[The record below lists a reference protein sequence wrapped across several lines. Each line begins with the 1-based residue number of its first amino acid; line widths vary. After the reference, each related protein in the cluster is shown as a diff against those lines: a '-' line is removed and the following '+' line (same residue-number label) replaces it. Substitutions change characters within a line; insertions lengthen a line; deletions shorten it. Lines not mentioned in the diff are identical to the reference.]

1 MIGENYMKELQ
12 VLIAASK
19 LSGAGSATEK
29 QKLLS
34 GCKTETMEWFLQIA
48 ANPFKTTKVSK
59 LNIIDASTIKEDA
72 FQNIKDKI
80 SYLLTVKAAKDEDRN
95 YLEDNLSYLDAS
107 YDEKEM
113 LVKILTKNLNIG
125 IGTSIINK
133 VFGKNFIP
141 DLELMAAQDD
151 MTQIDTSKTNYA
163 EIKYD
168 GVRVIAVE
176 EKDGVTFYTRN
187 FNILNSE
194 LMPSIEKEAFDFIET
209 MNLPIVVKADG
220 LCAGKGVIIAQSKDE
235 AKTAVSDMLSGAS
248 FGDAGTSVVVEEY
261 LDGYEL
267 SVFAICD
274 GENYKVLPAAQDHK
288 RVGDGDTGPNTGG
301 MGAYAP
307 TPLVND
313 DIYKKIE
320 ERVIKPTLKGMQNEG
335 APFEGVLFI
344 GVMVVK
350 GEPIILEY
358 NVRFGDPECE
368 ILMPLLATPVSELF
382 YKGATKQ
389 LDKLDI
395 KIKDEFGV
403 GVVIASENYPY
414 SSSKPAEIT
423 VDEIENELSSSS
435 HISYA
440 GVEKIDGKL
449 MATGGRVLVCV
460 GFGKTIKEAR
470 DNAYKLTT
478 KVHFSGKKC
487 RSDIAY
493 QALK

>member
-1 MIGENYMKELQ
+1 MNILILGNGGREFSIGLAISKENAHNLFFMPGN
-12 VLIAASK
+12 
-19 LSGAGSATEK
+19 GATDRLGT
-29 QKLLS
+29 
-34 GCKTETMEWFLQIA
+34 
-48 ANPFKTTKVSK
+48 
-59 LNIIDASTIKEDA
+59 NI
-72 FQNIKDKI
+72 NIKD
-80 SYLLTVKAAKDEDRN
+80 YNQLALWAKDNSIDLTIVGPE
-95 YLEDNLSYLDAS
+95 AP
-107 YDEKEM
+107 
-113 LVKILTKNLNIG
+113 LV
-125 IGTSIINK
+125 
-133 VFGKNFIP
+133 
-141 DLELMAAQDD
+141 
-151 MTQIDTSKTNYA
+151 
-163 EIKYD
+163 D
-168 GVRVIAVE
+168 GVVDIFKQNDLTIFGPSAAAARLEGSKVYM
-176 EKDGVTFYTRN
+176 K
-187 FNILNSE
+187 NILKKYNIPTAAFIETSN
-194 LMPSIEKEAFDFIET
+194 EKEAHNFIDT

-320 ERVIKPTLKGMQNEG
+320 ERVIKPTLKGMQQEN

-368 ILMPLLATPVSELF
+368 ILMPLLETPVSELF

-395 KIKDEFGV
+395 KIKNEYGV
-403 GVVIASENYPY
+403 GVVMASGNYPY
-414 SSSKPAEIT
+414 GSSAPAEII
-423 VDEIENELSSSS
+423 VDEIVDADLLENS

-440 GVEKIDGKL
+440 GVEKIDDKL

-460 GFGKTIKEAR
+460 GFGKSIKEAR
-470 DNAYKLTT
+470 DRSYALCGQ
-478 KVHFSGKKC
+478 VHFAGKKC

>member
-1 MIGENYMKELQ
+1 VNILILGNGGREFSIGLAISKENAHNLFFMPGN
-12 VLIAASK
+12 
-19 LSGAGSATEK
+19 GATDRLGT
-29 QKLLS
+29 
-34 GCKTETMEWFLQIA
+34 
-48 ANPFKTTKVSK
+48 
-59 LNIIDASTIKEDA
+59 NI
-72 FQNIKDKI
+72 NIKD
-80 SYLLTVKAAKDEDRN
+80 YNQLALWAKDNSIDLTIVGPEAPLVDGVVDIFKEN
-95 YLEDNLSYLDAS
+95 NLT
-107 YDEKEM
+107 
-113 LVKILTKNLNIG
+113 I
-125 IGTSIINK
+125 
-133 VFGKNFIP
+133 FGP
-141 DLELMAAQDD
+141 SAAAAQLEG
-151 MTQIDTSKTNYA
+151 SKVYM
-163 EIKYD
+163 K
-168 GVRVIAVE
+168 
-176 EKDGVTFYTRN
+176 
-187 FNILNSE
+187 NILKKYNIPTAAFIETSN
-194 LMPSIEKEAFDFIET
+194 EKEAHDFINT

-220 LCAGKGVIIAQSKDE
+220 LCGGKGVIIAQSIAE
-235 AKTAVSDMLSGAS
+235 AKEAASDMLSGES
-248 FGDAGTSVVVEEY
+248 FGDAGTSIVVEEY

-288 RVGDGDTGPNTGG
+288 RIGDGDTGPNTGG

-320 ERVIKPTLKGMQNEG
+320 ERVIIPTLAGMRQEG

-368 ILMPLLATPVSELF
+368 ILMPLLETPVSELF
-382 YKGATKQ
+382 YKSATKQ

-395 KIKDEFGV
+395 KIKNEFSV
-403 GVVIASENYPY
+403 GVVMASENYPY
-414 SSSKPAEIT
+414 GSSTPAEIIVDKI
-423 VDEIENELSSSS
+423 VDEDLLANS

-440 GVEKIDGKL
+440 GVEKIDDKL

-460 GFGKTIKEAR
+460 GFGKSIKEAR
-470 DNAYKLTT
+470 DRAYALCGQ
-478 KVHFSGKKC
+478 VHFAGKKC